1 MKKKV
6 LKAVAK
12 KPSKKPVK
20 VAAPVKKAV
29 KSGEKKSFLVLLK
42 SWMFV
47 VMFALMLGMGAIVGT
62 FLQVQM
68 NAATPTVA
76 GVSTELGE

>member
-6 LKAVAK
+6 VKVVAK
-12 KPSKKPVK
+12 KSIKKPVK
-20 VAAPVKKAV
+20 KAAPARTAAP
-29 KSGEKKSFLVLLK
+29 KSEKKSFLVLLK

-62 FLQVQM
+62 FLQTQM
-68 NAATPTVA
+68 DAATPTVA
-76 GVSTELGE
+76 GASIELGE